1 MIKGVGR
8 RLAILSLH
16 IAQIDVNKRS
26 GEMTE
31 KEITAINDILAKPTE
46 YNIPKWFLNRQKDPK
61 TGTYGQLLSNNMDVA
76 FREDLE
82 RLRKAKQH
90 RGLRHYW
97 GLRVRGQRTK
107 STGRCGKTLG
117 VTRKKK

>member
-8 RLAILSLH
+8 RLAILTLH
-16 IAQIDVNKRS
+16 IAQIDCNKRS

-31 KEITAINDILAKPTE
+31 KEITAVNDILAKPTE

-61 TGTYGQLLSNNMDVA
+61 TGTYGQLLSNNMDVSY
-76 FREDLE
+76 REDLE

>member
-8 RLAILSLH
+8 RLAILTLH
-16 IAQIDVNKRS
+16 IAQIDCNKRS

-31 KEITAINDILAKPTE
+31 KEITAVNDILAKPTE

-61 TGTYGQLLSNNMDVA
+61 NGTYGQLLSNNMDVA
-76 FREDLE
+76 YREDLE